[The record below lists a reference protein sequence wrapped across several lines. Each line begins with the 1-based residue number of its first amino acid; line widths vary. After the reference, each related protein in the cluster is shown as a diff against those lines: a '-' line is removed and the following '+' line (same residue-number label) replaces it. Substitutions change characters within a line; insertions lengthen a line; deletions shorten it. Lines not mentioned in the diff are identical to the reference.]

1 MPGYEEYRVDT
12 RDGRIL
18 TGVLLEQNAN
28 SVNLGR
34 EEGEKDNIL
43 RANIAALRPSTV
55 SAMPEGIEEEITVEE
70 MTDLLEY
77 LKSLGGG
84 D

>member
-1 MPGYEEYRVDT
+1 VGPEERSFFHD
-12 RDGRIL
+12 RQALFRC
-18 TGVLLEQNAN
+18 VLLEQNAN
-28 SVNLGR
+28 SVTLGR
-34 EEGEKDNIL
+34 EQGEKDNIL